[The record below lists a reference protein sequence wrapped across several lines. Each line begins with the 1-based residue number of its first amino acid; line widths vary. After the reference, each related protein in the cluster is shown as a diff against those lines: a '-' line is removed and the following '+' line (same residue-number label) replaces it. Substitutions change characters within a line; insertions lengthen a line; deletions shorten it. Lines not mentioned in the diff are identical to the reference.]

1 MLIPTLQYLLAVLKY
16 MIRDIVFGSEEYVGA
31 KVRQSGVCGN
41 IKTP

>member
-1 MLIPTLQYLLAVLKY
+1 
-16 MIRDIVFGSEEYVGA
+16 MIRDIVFGSEEDVGA